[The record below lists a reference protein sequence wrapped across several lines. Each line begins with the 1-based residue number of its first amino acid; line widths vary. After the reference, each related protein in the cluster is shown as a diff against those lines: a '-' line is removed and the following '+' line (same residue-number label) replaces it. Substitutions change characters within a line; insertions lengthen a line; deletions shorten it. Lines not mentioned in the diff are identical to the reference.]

1 MRYCFGIIYS
11 LLIVVALSGC
21 MGQELEAS
29 QSHIAYQS
37 QLDEVQSAVLDYK
50 KDTGVLPI
58 LNSSEHTPIYEKYR
72 IDFKRLVPEY
82 MSEPPSNAYSKGGY
96 FEYVLI
102 HPEKNPQVKVFD
114 LTLVNKVQEIEQQ
127 IQDYR
132 YNKGYSPL
140 GGVITEKRYKI
151 DFKDLGYTKPP
162 TVTSPYSGKPLG
174 FIMDNHSHV
183 YINYLPDIKRA
194 YKKYKNDVHEGEDLR
209 ELLAKH
215 SLYVPVKSLPYT
227 VKNNRIVFLVK

>member
-1 MRYCFGIIYS
+1 MRWCLSIICS
-11 LLIVVALSGC
+11 LFIVNILSGC
-21 MGQELEAS
+21 MGQETNAS
-29 QSHIAYQS
+29 QSHMAYQS
-37 QLDEVQSAVLDYK
+37 QLDEVRSAVLNYR

-58 LNSSEHTPIYEKYR
+58 LNSTQNTPIYEKYR
-72 IDFKRLVPEY
+72 IDFKRLVPQY

-102 HPEKNPQVKVFD
+102 HPETDPQVKVFD

-151 DFKDLGYTKPP
+151 DFKDLGYKTPP
-162 TVTSPYSGKPLG
+162 KVISPYSGKPLS

-183 YINYLPDIKRA
+183 YINYLPDIEQA
-194 YKKYKNDVHEGEDLR
+194 YKKSKQHVREGEDLR
-209 ELLAKH
+209 KLLVEH
-215 SLYVPVKSLPYT
+215 SLYVPVKSVPYT
-227 VKNNRIVFLVK
+227 VKNNRVIFLVK